1 MEWTRS
7 VDGPEM
13 SVGTTQHISHQQK
26 QNVLTVTVIM
36 LCGIAV
42 MVVVMCGVI
51 VIVLH
56 GVIVVMLRGVAV
68 VVVALCGV
76 AVTFIAP
83 CGVGPW
89 CGVAVTVIALC
100 GATVGS
106 QSLRSPLSLHVIA
119 IVPLSSWLVV
129 GPW

>member
-7 VDGPEM
+7 VDGPET
-13 SVGTTQHISHQQK
+13 SIGTTQHISHQQK

-42 MVVVMCGVI
+42 MVVMTCGVI

-56 GVIVVMLRGVAV
+56 GVIVVVPHGVAVAV
-68 VVVALCGV
+68 VVLHGI
-76 AVTFIAP
+76 AVTFVAP

-89 CGVAVTVIALC
+89 CGVVVTVVALR
-100 GATVGS
+100 GAAVRS
-106 QSLRSPLSLHVIA
+106 QLLWSLLSLHVIA
-119 IVPLSSWLVV
+119 IVPLSSRLVV